1 MKKTER
7 IEKARWRKRDGGR
20 EGGYI
25 PGLRLI
31 QGVKV
36 LTESGYDTLILV
48 GVLPEYVLQTTEQYS

>member
-1 MKKTER
+1 M
-7 IEKARWRKRDGGR
+7 RKRDGGR
-20 EGGYI
+20 GYI
-25 PGLRLI
+25 PGLWFI